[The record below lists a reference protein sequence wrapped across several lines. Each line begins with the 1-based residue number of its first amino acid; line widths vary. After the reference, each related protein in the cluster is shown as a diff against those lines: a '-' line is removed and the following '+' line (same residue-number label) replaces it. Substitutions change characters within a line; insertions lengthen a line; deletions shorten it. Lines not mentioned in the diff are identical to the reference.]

1 MKIAC
6 EKCEKVFDAYFSDKF
21 VRIRMH
27 DEEKILCKECNEKL
41 ENFVYKNSKEEDDG
55 RNAAIDACLGVLYRN
70 ADKIISIPFYEK
82 ICSEMKQLK
91 Q

>member
-6 EKCEKVFDAYFSDKF
+6 EKCEKVFDAYFSDKY

-27 DEEKILCKECNEKL
+27 NEEKILCKECNEKL
-41 ENFVYKNSKEEDDG
+41 ENFMYKNSEEDDG
-55 RNAAIDACLGVLYRN
+55 RNSAIDECLGVLYRN
-70 ADKIISIPFYEK
+70 ADKFISIQFYEK
-82 ICSEMKQLK
+82 VHNEMIQLK

>member
-6 EKCEKVFDAYFSDKF
+6 ERCDKVFDAYFSEKY
-21 VRIRMH
+21 VKIRMH
-27 DEEKILCKECNEKL
+27 NEEKILCKECNEGL
-41 ENFVYKNSKEEDDG
+41 ENWMYKNGEEVDG
-55 RNAAIDACLGVLYRN
+55 RNAAIDACLGALYRN

-82 ICSEMKQLK
+82 ICTEMKQLK